1 MADHVAARCFFYVS
15 FLFCYEFLLLLW
27 VFDFVVS
34 FYFCCV
40 FLFYC
45 FCFVKSFS
53 LVIFWQRVFTLV
65 VNFLFSCEI
74 IIFWFFSL
82 VLLRVLYVAA
92 TFFSGKTTQFYFIVG
107 FLLCCEF
114 LLLFELL
121 FKSAYLVSVSWFELC
136 YAHLLKLK

>member
-1 MADHVAARCFFYVS
+1 MLQRDVSSMSVFYFAMS
-15 FLFCYEFLLLLW
+15 FCFCYEFLISW
-27 VFDFVVS
+27 WAFTSV
-34 FYFCCV
+34 V

-53 LVIFWQRVFTLV
+53 LVIFWERVFTLV

-92 TFFSGKTTQFYFIVG
+92 TFFSGKTTQFYFVVG

-114 LLLFELL
+114 LLLFALL